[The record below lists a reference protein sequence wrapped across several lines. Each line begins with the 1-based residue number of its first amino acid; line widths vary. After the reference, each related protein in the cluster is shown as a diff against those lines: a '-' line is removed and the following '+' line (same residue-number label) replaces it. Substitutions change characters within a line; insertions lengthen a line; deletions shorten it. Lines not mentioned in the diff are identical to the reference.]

1 MHAPSSQDG
10 FSLVETMI
18 ALGVLTVGVL
28 GAAGVLTTGMQK
40 LSTSPGDVVVMQKA
54 TEAIEAVFSAR
65 DSQRLAWSQLQNVI
79 GAGSDGGV
87 FLDGPQ
93 PLHTS
98 GPDGLVNTTD
108 DDTAIESVVLP
119 GHDQLL
125 GVPWTTCVPC
135 AADDITLVLTI
146 HPRDQ
151 DPQRRGREQ
160 PAPVGHRHD
169 HLPES
174 ERVGPAVV
182 HADHLHV
189 GVLIERATH
198 VHTMSR
204 EHGFTLAELMISM
217 TVTLIAV
224 AAALTTFSQGLI
236 MNDSGTQLSDA
247 NQNLRAGANQLMQD
261 LMQAGRII
269 GPGGIPVP
277 TGLPGSVGWASRPST
292 GRGQPG
298 RPSHSAWWSTPTRR

>member
-1 MHAPSSQDG
+1 MHAPSSQNG

-65 DSQRLAWSQLQNVI
+65 DSQRLVWSQLQNVI

-135 AADDITLVLTI
+135 AADDITLVLNQYT
-146 HPRDQ
+146 
-151 DPQRRGREQ
+151 REIKIRNVAGENNQ
-160 PAPVGHRHD
+160 LRSV
-169 HLPES
+169 
-174 ERVGPAVV
+174 
-182 HADHLHV
+182 
-189 GVLIERATH
+189 
-198 VHTMSR
+198 
-204 EHGFTLAELMISM
+204 
-217 TVTLIAV
+217 TVTITYLNPNGSALRSYT
-224 AAALTTFSQGLI
+224 LTTF
-236 MNDSGTQLSDA
+236 M
-247 NQNLRAGANQLMQD
+247 
-261 LMQAGRII
+261 
-269 GPGGIPVP
+269 
-277 TGLPGSVGWASRPST
+277 
-292 GRGQPG
+292 
-298 RPSHSAWWSTPTRR
+298 SAYS